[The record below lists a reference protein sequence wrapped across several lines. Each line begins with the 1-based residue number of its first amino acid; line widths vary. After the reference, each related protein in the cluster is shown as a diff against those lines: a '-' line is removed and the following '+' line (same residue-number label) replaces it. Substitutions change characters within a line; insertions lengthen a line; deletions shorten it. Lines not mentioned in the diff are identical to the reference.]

1 MSMPTLNRQQ
11 RRQLEQQRSRQ
22 RAQRRVE
29 RPAHPPMLIKAQQTL
44 APLEAIIDQIER
56 AGTVDTDRQGRPIF
70 HCAADGQWYES
81 APQAPAGWR
90 WTLHPAGLHPDVYA
104 AAAAHTS
111 DEARNAALEE
121 AAVIVETAPD
131 YLQDSSFNGA
141 ARAIRALKSTPAP
154 TAAEGDALLPAPTTA
169 DRKAWEADMHAAG
182 ARHLGGNCWEWDVDD
197 FEYRLWQLASH
208 RQQRAEDGQAS
219 EVVPTEPLRVFA
231 AGIWTYD
238 GTGQAFSH
246 TDLDEAAFV
255 TYRDRA
261 ALAARKEDGNA

>member
-1 MSMPTLNRQQ
+1 MSGHPIPRTTMSMPTLNRQQ

-121 AAVIVETAPD
+121 AAGALEDHRRAGREWVPGSLWDALSREA
-131 YLQDSSFNGA
+131 A
-141 ARAIRALKSTPAP
+141 ARIRALKSTPAP
-154 TAAEGDALLPAPTTA
+154 TAAEGGED
-169 DRKAWEADMHAAG
+169 DMLTIAYLAG
-182 ARHLGGNCWEWDVDD
+182 A
-197 FEYRLWQLASH
+197 Q
-208 RQQRAEDGQAS
+208 AEK
-219 EVVPTEPLRVFA
+219 E
-231 AGIWTYD
+231 
-238 GTGQAFSH
+238 
-246 TDLDEAAFV
+246 
-255 TYRDRA
+255 RA
-261 ALAARKEDGNA
+261 ALSAQPGAIRNPLIAEPSGNPGELDCAALSARKEGDARASATQAEQGERDAG